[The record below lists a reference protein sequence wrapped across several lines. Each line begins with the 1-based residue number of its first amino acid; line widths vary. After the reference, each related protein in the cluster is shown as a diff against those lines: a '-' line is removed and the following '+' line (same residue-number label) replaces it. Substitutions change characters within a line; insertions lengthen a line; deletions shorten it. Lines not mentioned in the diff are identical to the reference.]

1 MTSKTA
7 DVVIIGGGI
16 VGASVAFHL
25 AEAGCAN
32 VIVIE
37 RAARL
42 GTGSTGRAT
51 GGVRAQFATPIN
63 IQMSRYSIDFFAT
76 RFEEATGHSAGYK
89 AAGYLFVAT
98 NEQHLAYLAETGETQ
113 RAAGLTNVE
122 RLSAADIALLVPQL
136 RTDDV
141 LGGAFCPTDGFLSP
155 TGALHGFM
163 SRAQALGV
171 EVWLDTTL
179 HAIETDGAG
188 VAGVATSRGRVATR
202 ALVNAAGAWAAEV
215 ARLAGIDLPVTPLRR
230 QIAGVRAPVA
240 FPAHLPMVI
249 DMTDGFHFRP
259 QANGDAAQLLLAW
272 PDPDETPGFNTDFD
286 PSFIPRIIE
295 RATARV
301 PCLANAQVD
310 LTACRAGL
318 YEVTPDH
325 HAIIGE
331 APGVHGFFLANG
343 FSGHGVMHSPAT
355 GLIVSEMILHGES
368 RTFDVSQLG
377 LERFAAG
384 RPLVE
389 TSVL

>member
-1 MTSKTA
+1 MRTA

-16 VGASVAFHL
+16 VAASVAFHL
-25 AEAGCAN
+25 SEAGCAN

-42 GTGSTGRAT
+42 GAGSTGRAT

-76 RFEEATGHSAGYK
+76 RFAEATGHSADYQP
-89 AAGYLFVAT
+89 AGYLFVAT
-98 NEQHLAYLAETGETQ
+98 NEQHLAYLAEIGETQ
-113 RAAGLTNVE
+113 RAADLTNVQC
-122 RLSAADIALLVPQL
+122 LSAADIALLVPQL

-141 LGGAFCPTDGFLSP
+141 LGGSFCPTDGFLSP

-163 SRAQALGV
+163 SRAQELGV

-179 HAIETDGAG
+179 HSIETDGAG

-215 ARLAGIDLPVTPLRR
+215 AHLAGVDLPVTPLRR
-230 QIAGVRAPVA
+230 QIVGVRALVT

-259 QANGDAAQLLLAW
+259 QAGDDAAQLLLAW

-295 RATARV
+295 RAMARV
-301 PCLANAQVD
+301 PCLASAQVD
-310 LTACRAGL
+310 RHACRAGL

-325 HAIIGE
+325 HAIICE
-331 APGVHGFFLANG
+331 APNVQGFFLANG

-355 GLIVSEMILHGES
+355 GLIVSEIILHGES
-368 RTFDVSQLG
+368 RTFDVSQLSLG
-377 LERFAAG
+377 RFAAG